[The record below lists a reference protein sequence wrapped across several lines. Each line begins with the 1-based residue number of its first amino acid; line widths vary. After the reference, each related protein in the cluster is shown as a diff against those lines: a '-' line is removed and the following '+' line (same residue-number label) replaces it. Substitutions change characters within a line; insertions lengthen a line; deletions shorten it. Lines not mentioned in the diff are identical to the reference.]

1 MFLFKADAFG
11 ALSKTEHDEVV
22 DLIQCFIHVM
32 ECTASS
38 ETHIALRYNKLLKKL
53 WFSEGSYGTA
63 LKEPASDART
73 LGGSDNPGTDE
84 MDNSATG
91 LDLGQVLDL
100 DLFHPSLSTLDMD
113 LFSTGL
119 DVNMDL
125 SGWDLGGLG
134 NHIRRDV

>member
-1 MFLFKADAFG
+1 MP
-11 ALSKTEHDEVV
+11 
-22 DLIQCFIHVM
+22 
-32 ECTASS
+32 
-38 ETHIALRYNKLLKKL
+38 
-53 WFSEGSYGTA
+53 
-63 LKEPASDART
+63 EPSAVA
-73 LGGSDNPGTDE
+73 DE

-125 SGWDLGGLG
+125 SGWDQGGLG

>member
-1 MFLFKADAFG
+1 MP
-11 ALSKTEHDEVV
+11 
-22 DLIQCFIHVM
+22 
-32 ECTASS
+32 
-38 ETHIALRYNKLLKKL
+38 
-53 WFSEGSYGTA
+53 
-63 LKEPASDART
+63 EPSAVA
-73 LGGSDNPGTDE
+73 DE